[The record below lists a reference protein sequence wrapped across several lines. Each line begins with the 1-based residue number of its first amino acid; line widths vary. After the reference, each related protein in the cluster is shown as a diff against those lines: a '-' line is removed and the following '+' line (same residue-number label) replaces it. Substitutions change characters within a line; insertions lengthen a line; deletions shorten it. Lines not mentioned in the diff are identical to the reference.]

1 MRNVRLARIW
11 LGCAVL
17 VALGGIK
24 KAAAT
29 EPEGLLTAKEI
40 IRKASTR
47 AQTAETPTSKA
58 GYTYTKVTVTEELD
72 SSGNVKDRKE
82 RVYEV
87 SFKGG
92 STRVKLLEVNG
103 QLPGEAEAKKQAE
116 NEANSRQMMGSSKG
130 RPGEGRENFLTPELV
145 GRFDFRLIGE
155 ETVNGRK
162 AYRVGFDPKVPEPPV
177 RRMVDRLLNRISG
190 TLWIDA
196 EEFEVARADI
206 HLRSEVNL
214 LGGMIGS
221 LKKLAYSMT
230 RTRVADGVWLNSFST
245 GDFEGRKLLDSTR
258 VKTKSQTSN
267 FRLQGLPS

>member
-1 MRNVRLARIW
+1 VWLARLW
-11 LGCAVL
+11 FGFAVL
-17 VALGGIK
+17 FVVGGIK
-24 KAAAT
+24 RAAAT

-40 IRKASTR
+40 IRRASTR
-47 AQTAETPTSKA
+47 AQGAETPSSRA

-72 SSGNVKDRKE
+72 ASGNVKDRKE
-82 RVYEV
+82 RLYEV

-92 STRVKLLEVNG
+92 TTHVKLLEVNG
-103 QLPGEAEAKKQAE
+103 RPPGEAEAKKQAE
-116 NEANSRQMMGSSKG
+116 NESNTRQMMGSSKG
-130 RPGEGRENFLTPELV
+130 RTGEGRENILTPEIV
-145 GRFDFRLIGE
+145 GRFDFKLKGE

-162 AYRVGFDPKVPEPPV
+162 AYQVGFDPKVPEPPV
-177 RRMVDRLLNRISG
+177 HRVVDRVLNRIYG

-221 LKKLAYSMT
+221 LKKLAYTMT

-258 VKTKSQTSN
+258 VKTKTQTSN